1 MPAVCAITSGVVIV
15 RSEPAPYSPRSSAVP
30 YSGAMS
36 DRDVYVSPSRV
47 PAGIALLLAVLG
59 TAGMFAGFALGVPAA
74 LDAGGSGAGGYVV
87 LFLAGAVL
95 VLAALVI
102 AIVCLVRGLARGIA
116 ILALV
121 VALVPVVGVVIL
133 RISAIS

>member
-1 MPAVCAITSGVVIV
+1 MS
-15 RSEPAPYSPRSSAVP
+15 YS
-30 YSGAMS
+30 
-36 DRDVYVSPSRV
+36 DVYVSPTRV

-59 TAGMFAGFALGVPAA
+59 TAAMYAGFVLGVPAA
-74 LDAGGSGAGGYVV
+74 LDGSGSGAGGFIV
-87 LFLAGAVL
+87 LFLAGAAL

-102 AIVCLVRGLARGIA
+102 SIVCLVRGLARGIA

-133 RISAIS
+133 RIAAVS